1 MFRLPL
7 FLLLLTLGC
16 SGYRFRSQSNPFDYL
31 EIKSLAIPMFVNR
44 SIMSSVNGPFTA
56 EYSLLFSEYSGLKIS
71 NGDGKD
77 SDAVLLGIISSP
89 QYKRETLT
97 IISEKF
103 TSGVLQPSMGV
114 RNPLYLPFNKQVNLM
129 VRLILIKKPSKELLE
144 ILTSENGELIKSH
157 PKIIFDRTMDVKL
170 SFTGSLDINE
180 NVDDGGVLN
189 FTKNHS
195 FINAT
200 IKRMARISANR
211 FKEEMIN
218 AF

>member
-1 MFRLPL
+1 MFRL
-7 FLLLLTLGC
+7 LLILLIFTIGC

-44 SIMSSVNGPFTA
+44 SVLPSVNGPFTS
-56 EYSLLFSEYSGLKIS
+56 EFSLLLSEYSGLKVS
-71 NGDGKD
+71 NGNGKD

-89 QYKRETLT
+89 HYKRETIS
-97 IISEKF
+97 IITEKF
-103 TSGVLQPSMGV
+103 TSGVLQSSMGE

-129 VRLILIKKPSKELLE
+129 VRLILIKKPSQELME
-144 ILTSENGELIKSH
+144 ILTTETGELVKSH
-157 PKIIFDRTMDVKL
+157 PKIIFDRTMEVKL
-170 SFTGSLDINE
+170 SFTGSLDPNE

-195 FINAT
+195 FIQAT

>member
-1 MFRLPL
+1 
-7 FLLLLTLGC
+7 
-16 SGYRFRSQSNPFDYL
+16 
-31 EIKSLAIPMFVNR
+31 MFVNR
-44 SIMSSVNGPFTA
+44 SILSSVNGPFTA

-103 TSGVLQPSMGV
+103 TSGVLQPSMGE

-144 ILTSENGELIKSH
+144 ILASENGELIKSH

-200 IKRMARISANR
+200 IKRMAKISANR